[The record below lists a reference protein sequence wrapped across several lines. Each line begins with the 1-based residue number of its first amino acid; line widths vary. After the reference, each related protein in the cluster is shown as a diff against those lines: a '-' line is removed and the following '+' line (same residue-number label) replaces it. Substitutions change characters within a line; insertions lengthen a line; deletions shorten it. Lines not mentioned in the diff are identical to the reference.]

1 MGFRLSAITAGRVSF
16 VAMLILGPVIAPG
29 MMPGPGLPGVC
40 GPAGYRRAAAALAG
54 CGGCAS
60 RGESLWPRATRR

>member
-40 GPAGYRRAAAALAG
+40 GPAGYRRAAAASGWL
-54 CGGCAS
+54 
-60 RGESLWPRATRR
+60 RRLR